1 MINFYQHKK
10 HATALGVITQFRKL
24 LVFDNAKIIRIS
36 KQFSNTGS
44 NIPDNSGGSN
54 AAGANCLR
62 NLGYCPAGLTIF
74 WPKDKDP

>member
-24 LVFDNAKIIRIS
+24 LVFDKEKIIRIS

-44 NIPDNSGGSN
+44 NIPDNLGGSN
-54 AAGANCLR
+54 ASGANCLR
-62 NLGYCPAGLTIF
+62 SLGYCPDGLTIC
-74 WPKDKDP
+74 WPKYKHP